1 MNPGFCP
8 RPAAALG
15 AALFAALFAALPAAA
30 QAQAPYPAQPVKI
43 LVSSSA
49 GGSPDIQLRLV
60 AQKISEARGTVF
72 VIENLP
78 GASGNI
84 AAERVAHAAPDGYTL
99 LYSSAGPI
107 FFNKSLFRKL
117 NYDIER
123 DFEAIS
129 QFASTP
135 NILAVHPSQP
145 FRTVQELVAF
155 AKAHPGRLRYGSA
168 GSGSSQHLSM
178 ELFKSLAGVDIAH
191 IPYKASSQMT
201 TELVAGQIELAF
213 QNAPLILPHV
223 RSGRLRA
230 LAVSTAVRQAF
241 APEMPTV
248 AESGLAGYEAG
259 GGSGLLAPRGT
270 PRAVVDRLYEDV
282 SRALAL
288 PAVREQY
295 AKNGL
300 HPVASSP
307 AEFAAHIKSEIA
319 RWAPVIRATGA
330 TVD

>member
-1 MNPGFCP
+1 MKTTPGLLALLAAVVATLGS
-8 RPAAALG
+8 PAH
-15 AALFAALFAALPAAA
+15 A
-30 QAQAPYPAQPVKI
+30 QTSWPSQPVKI

-60 AQKISEARGTVF
+60 TQKITEARGTTF

-78 GASGNI
+78 GASGNL
-84 AAERVAHAAPDGYTL
+84 AAERVARATPDGYTL

-117 NYDIER
+117 SYDIER

-129 QFASTP
+129 QFAATP

-145 FRTVQELVAF
+145 FRTVQELIAY
-155 AKAHPGRLRYGSA
+155 AKAKPGKLRYGSA

-178 ELFKSLAGVDIAH
+178 ELFKSLTGVNIAH

-201 TELVAGQIELAF
+201 TELVGGEFELAC

-230 LAVSTAVRQAF
+230 LAISTASRQAF
-241 APEMPTV
+241 APDMPTV
-248 AESGLAGYEAG
+248 AETGVAGYEAG

-270 PRAVVDRLYEDV
+270 PKAVIDRLYADV
-282 SRALAL
+282 SRALAD
-288 PAVREQY
+288 PSVREQY

-300 HPVASSP
+300 HPVGSSP
-307 AEFAAHIKSEIA
+307 SEFAAHIRAEIT
-319 RWAPVIRATGA
+319 RWAPVIKATGA

>member
-1 MNPGFCP
+1 MKTRHGLLALFVT
-8 RPAAALG
+8 ATASLG
-15 AALFAALFAALPAAA
+15 AVAHA
-30 QAQAPYPAQPVKI
+30 QSPWPTQPVKI

-60 AQKISEARGTVF
+60 TQKITEARGTAF

-84 AAERVAHAAPDGYTL
+84 AAERVARAAPDGYTL

-129 QFASTP
+129 QFAATP

-145 FRTVQELVAF
+145 FRTVQELIAF
-155 AKAHPGRLRYGSA
+155 AKANPGRLRYGSA

-178 ELFKSLAGVDIAH
+178 ELFKSLTGVNIAH

-201 TELVAGQIELAF
+201 TELAGGEIELAF

-230 LAVSTAVRQAF
+230 LAISTAQRQAF

-248 AESGLAGYEAG
+248 AESGVAGYEAG
-259 GGSGLLAPRGT
+259 GGSGLLAPHGT
-270 PRAVVDRLYEDV
+270 PRAIVDRLFDDV
-282 SRALAL
+282 SRALGN
-288 PAVREQY
+288 PSVREQY

-300 HPVASSP
+300 HPVGSSP
-307 AEFAAHIKSEIA
+307 AEFAAHIHSEIA
-319 RWAPVIRATGA
+319 RWAPVIKATGA